1 MPLRELCGTKIIQ
14 RLALLF
20 RFPHPAL
27 KLSPRPL
34 WSRPAIAVIERSVVD
49 NLEFGLEPLGQPLRD
64 IPLRCVPWRGV
75 DADEHGA
82 ILDRYFPDGGAQEF
96 LHGRVLNSI
105 AIPPKADLRP
115 QSRDDVAGK
124 EDGALWIT
132 PPPLAF
138 GCEAIQDRATDHS
151 EANEDRTFNIVIW
164 LCHAASPSVEVV
176 DIPHVVEG
184 ARQRR
189 CSLI

>member
-1 MPLRELCGTKIIQ
+1 ME
-14 RLALLF
+14 
-20 RFPHPAL
+20 
-27 KLSPRPL
+27 
-34 WSRPAIAVIERSVVD
+34 

-64 IPLRCVPWRGV
+64 IPLRCVPWCGV
-75 DADEHGA
+75 NADEHGA
-82 ILDRYFPDGGAQEF
+82 ILDRYFPDGGVQEF

-132 PPPLAF
+132 PPTLAF
-138 GCEAIQDRATDHS
+138 GCEAIQDRATDHR
-151 EANEDRTFNIVIW
+151 EANEDRAFDIVFW
-164 LCHAASPSVEVV
+164 LWHAASSSVEVV
-176 DIPHVVEG
+176 NIRMSGRD

-189 CSLI
+189 YF